1 MTSEPPK
8 RGCRSRAKRL
18 LWSVCGLLLGGLIGS
33 VAGYRYG
40 TSEMT
45 VFAVLGSAAL
55 AVDGARSGACILE
68 SLLAFFYISG

>member
-1 MTSEPPK
+1 
-8 RGCRSRAKRL
+8 
-18 LWSVCGLLLGGLIGS
+18 